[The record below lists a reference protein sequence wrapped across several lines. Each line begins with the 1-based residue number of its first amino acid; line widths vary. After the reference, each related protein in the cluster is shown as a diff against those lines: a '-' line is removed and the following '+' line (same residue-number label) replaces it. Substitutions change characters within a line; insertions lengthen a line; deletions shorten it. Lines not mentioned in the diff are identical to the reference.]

1 MHPHEIHLRVGSIQL
16 NGAYC
21 PLPDMH
27 GMIVFAHGS
36 GSSHRSPRNQMVA
49 SWLQRE
55 GFGTL
60 LFDLL
65 TPEEDTFYENRFN
78 IDLLTQRL
86 IGATR
91 WLHHQTEAH
100 EVPVGYFGA
109 STGAAA
115 AICAAAQT
123 PGIAAVVSRG
133 GRPDLARQALRQ
145 LDSPTLLIVGSL
157 DEEVLQ
163 LNQMAFDSMHC
174 EKQMA
179 IVEGATHLFEE
190 TGKMQEVCRLAAGWL
205 HAHLDHVNAT

>member
-1 MHPHEIHLRVGSIQL
+1 MHPHEVQIRAGSILL
-16 NGAYC
+16 NGSYC
-21 PLPDMH
+21 PVPDMH
-27 GMIVFAHGS
+27 GMIIFAHGS

-65 TPEEDTFYENRFN
+65 TLEEDAFYDNRFN

-91 WLHHQTEAH
+91 WVHHQPGMH
-100 EVPVGYFGA
+100 DVPIGYFGA
-109 STGAAA
+109 STGGAA

-133 GRPDLARQALRQ
+133 GRPDLAGQALQQ
-145 LDSPTLLIVGSL
+145 LETPTLLIVGSL
-157 DEEVLQ
+157 DAEVWQ
-163 LNQMAFDSMHC
+163 LNQNALDSMHC
-174 EKQMA
+174 EKQLA

-190 TGKMQEVCRLAAGWL
+190 PGKMQEVCRLAAGWL
-205 HAHLDHVNAT
+205 QAHLNHVPTL